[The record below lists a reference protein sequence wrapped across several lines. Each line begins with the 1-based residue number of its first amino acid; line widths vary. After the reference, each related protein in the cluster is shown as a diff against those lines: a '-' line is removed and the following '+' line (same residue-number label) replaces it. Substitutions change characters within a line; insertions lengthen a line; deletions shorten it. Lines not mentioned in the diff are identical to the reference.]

1 MRVFAAARAGR
12 GLIALLML
20 GHFAALHAQ
29 TGVQAAAAARVI
41 EVAHDNDQLA
51 FTPGSRERWYSS
63 GLFLRTAAP
72 AQASDPDARLLQAW
86 CAHVIACDTGARI
99 DRLWG
104 LSQLIH
110 TPAWTGTALPQPADW
125 PYAASL
131 FGTLGVSAQGELTCQ
146 TLSVQLGVL
155 GPAAQG
161 EPVQN
166 SVHRMLG
173 QPLALGFPLQVG
185 PQPVAQLTW
194 SRLAAQPLPT
204 SGVDWVSRTTVT
216 LGRPLT
222 QASAGVL
229 LRVGERPDGPSWP
242 GEIQLPGTSTRR
254 AYGWAGVDLRAVA
267 VQRYIDGPTS
277 AYESLVHHRT
287 GVAHLLAGGSLAL
300 GGRTWLDVGLEWRT
314 LEFSAPPGSRS
325 MSPQRIGTLLLR
337 HDWI

>member
-1 MRVFAAARAGR
+1 MRVCGTARILR
-12 GLIALLML
+12 GLLAALLL
-20 GHFAALHAQ
+20 A
-29 TGVQAAAAARVI
+29 QAAALPAQTATVPEPAARVI
-41 EVAHDNDQLA
+41 EIAHDNDQFA

-63 GLFLRTAAP
+63 GFFVRTAAP
-72 AQASDPDARLLQAW
+72 AHASDPDARLLQVW
-86 CAHVIACDTGARI
+86 CAHVLGCDAGARI
-99 DRLWG
+99 DRVWG

-131 FGTLGVSAQGELTCQ
+131 FGTVGIAAQGERSRQ

-155 GPAAQG
+155 GAAAQG

-166 SVHRMLG
+166 SVHRLLG

-185 PQPVAQLTW
+185 PQPVAQVTW
-194 SRLAAQPLPT
+194 SRLATQPLSA
-204 SGVDWVSRTTVT
+204 SGVDWVGRTTVT

-222 QASAGVL
+222 QATAGAL
-229 LRVGERPDGPSWP
+229 LRIGERPAGPSWP
-242 GEIQLPGTSTRR
+242 GEIQFPGTSTRR

-277 AYESLVHHRT
+277 AYESLVRHRP

-300 GGRTWLDVGLEWRT
+300 GARTWIDIGLEWRS

-325 MSPQRIGTLLLR
+325 MTPQRIGTLLLR